1 MSDELKGLIDN
12 QLNVMNYIPETEPKD
27 YMVIV
32 GFEKLH
38 AQAVIKNRKGHIP
51 SLTDKDIDSFLK
63 KFTNLTFKVNASS
76 VQEAISRVTV
86 TTANMAYIDA
96 IAKGFD
102 LLAQLYTDLDTG
114 NVPEGIKEK
123 LGFDADISDMDRLYQ
138 CVSNLTLTNMDMYLD
153 VADST
158 DKGSKNIAKMN
169 MPQITSIIAFEE
181 GSHTSMFAMTNQ
193 EMSDITEKVSKA
205 IEEMEKENDKG
216 DE

>member
-1 MSDELKGLIDN
+1 MSNELEGLIDK
-12 QLNVMNYIPETEPKD
+12 QLDKMNYIPESDPKD

-38 AQAVIKNRKGHIP
+38 ATKVIKNRRGNVP
-51 SLTDKDIDSFLK
+51 SLTDEDIDKFAQ

-114 NVPEGIKEK
+114 NAPEGIKDK
-123 LGFDADISDMDRLYQ
+123 LGFDVDITDLERLYQ
-138 CVSNLTLTNMDMYLD
+138 CVANLTMTNMDMYLD
-153 VADST
+153 IADSS

-181 GSHTSMFAMTNQ
+181 GKHTTMFAMSDQ
-193 EMSDITEKVSKA
+193 EMSDITQKVSKA

>member
-1 MSDELKGLIDN
+1 MSNELEGLIDK
-12 QLNVMNYIPETEPKD
+12 QLDKMNYIPESDPKD

-32 GFEKLH
+32 GFERLH
-38 AQAVIKNRKGHIP
+38 ATKVIKNRRGNVP
-51 SLTDKDIDSFLK
+51 SLTDEDIDKFAQ

-114 NVPEGIKEK
+114 NAPEGIKDK
-123 LGFDADISDMDRLYQ
+123 LGFDVDITDLERLYQ
-138 CVSNLTLTNMDMYLD
+138 CVANLTMTNMDMYLD
-153 VADST
+153 IADSS

-181 GSHTSMFAMTNQ
+181 GKHTTMFAMSDQ
-193 EMSDITEKVSKA
+193 EMSDITQKVSKA

>member
-1 MSDELKGLIDN
+1 MNDELEGLIDK
-12 QLNVMNYIPETEPKD
+12 QLDKMNYIPEVEPKD

-38 AQAVIKNRKGHIP
+38 VTKIIKNRKGNVP
-51 SLTDKDIDSFLK
+51 DLTDEDMDKFLQ

-86 TTANMAYIDA
+86 TTANMAYLDA

-102 LLAQLYTDLDTG
+102 LLAQLYSDLDTG
-114 NVPEGIKEK
+114 NVPDGIGEK
-123 LGFDADISDMDRLYQ
+123 LGFDANISDMERLYQ
-138 CVSNLTLTNMDMYLD
+138 CVANLTMTNMDMYLD
-153 VADST
+153 VADSS
-158 DKGSKNIAKMN
+158 DKGSKNIAKMK
-169 MPQITSIIAFEE
+169 MPHITSIIAFEE
-181 GSHTSMFAMTNQ
+181 GKHTTMFAMSAQ
-193 EMSDITEKVSKA
+193 EMTDIADKVSKA

>member
-1 MSDELKGLIDN
+1 MSDELEGLIDK
-12 QLNVMNYIPETEPKD
+12 QLDKMNYIPELEPKD

-38 AQAVIKNRKGHIP
+38 VTKIIKNRKGNVP
-51 SLTDKDIDSFLK
+51 DLTDEDMDKFLQ

-86 TTANMAYIDA
+86 TTANMAYLDA

-102 LLAQLYTDLDTG
+102 LLAQLYSDLDTG
-114 NVPEGIKEK
+114 NVPDTIGDK
-123 LGFDADISDMDRLYQ
+123 LGFDANISDMERLYQ
-138 CVSNLTLTNMDMYLD
+138 CVANLTMTNMDMYLD
-153 VADST
+153 VADSS
-158 DKGSKNIAKMN
+158 DKGSKNIAKMK
-169 MPQITSIIAFEE
+169 MPEITSIIAFEE
-181 GSHTSMFAMTNQ
+181 GKHTTMFAMSAQ
-193 EMSDITEKVSKA
+193 EMTDIAEKVSKA

>member
-1 MSDELKGLIDN
+1 MKNEMESLIDK
-12 QLNVMNYIPETEPKD
+12 QLDKMNYIPEVEPKD

-38 AQAVIKNRKGHIP
+38 STKVIKNRKGNVP
-51 SLTDKDIDSFLK
+51 DLTDDDIDKFLQ

-86 TTANMAYIDA
+86 TTANMAYLDA

-102 LLAQLYTDLDTG
+102 LLAQLYSDLDTG
-114 NVPEGIKEK
+114 NVPDTIAEK
-123 LGFDADISDMDRLYQ
+123 LGFSADISDLERLYQ
-138 CVSNLTLTNMDMYLD
+138 CVANLTMTNMDMYLD
-153 VADST
+153 VADSS
-158 DKGSKNIAKMN
+158 DKGSKNIAKMK
-169 MPQITSIIAFEE
+169 MPYITSIIAFEE
-181 GSHTSMFAMTNQ
+181 GKHTSMFAMTDQ
-193 EMSDITEKVSKA
+193 EMNDITEKVSKA

>member
-1 MSDELKGLIDN
+1 MGNELEGLIDK
-12 QLNVMNYIPETEPKD
+12 QLDKMNYIPELEPKD

-32 GFEKLH
+32 GFENLH
-38 AQAVIKNRKGHIP
+38 ATKVVKNRKKNMP
-51 SLTDKDIDSFLK
+51 SLSDEDIDSFLK

-114 NVPEGIKEK
+114 NAPEGITDK
-123 LGFDADISDMDRLYQ
+123 LGFDADITDMERLYQ
-138 CVSNLTLTNMDMYLD
+138 CVANLTLTNMDMYLD

-181 GSHTSMFAMTNQ
+181 GKHTTMFAMSDQ

-205 IEEMEKENDKG
+205 IEEMEKENEEG

>member
-38 AQAVIKNRKGHIP
+38 AQAVIKNRKGNIP

-96 IAKGFD
+96 IAKGF
-102 LLAQLYTDLDTG
+102 
-114 NVPEGIKEK
+114 
-123 LGFDADISDMDRLYQ
+123 DMDRLYQ

>member
-1 MSDELKGLIDN
+1 MESLIDK
-12 QLNVMNYIPETEPKD
+12 QLDKMNYIPEVEPKD

-38 AQAVIKNRKGHIP
+38 STKVIKNRKGNVP
-51 SLTDKDIDSFLK
+51 DLTDDDIDKFLQ

-86 TTANMAYIDA
+86 TTANMAYLDA

-102 LLAQLYTDLDTG
+102 LLAQLYSDLDTG
-114 NVPEGIKEK
+114 NVPDTIAEK
-123 LGFDADISDMDRLYQ
+123 LGFSADISDLERLYQ
-138 CVSNLTLTNMDMYLD
+138 CVANLTMTNMDMYLD
-153 VADST
+153 VADSS
-158 DKGSKNIAKMN
+158 DKGSKNIAKMK
-169 MPQITSIIAFEE
+169 MPYITSIIAFEE
-181 GSHTSMFAMTNQ
+181 GKHTSMFAMTDQ
-193 EMSDITEKVSKA
+193 EMNDITEKVSKA

>member
-1 MSDELKGLIDN
+1 MNDELEGLIDK
-12 QLNVMNYIPETEPKD
+12 QLDKMNYIPELEPKD

-38 AQAVIKNRKGHIP
+38 VTKIIKNRKGNVP
-51 SLTDKDIDSFLK
+51 DLTDEDMDKFLQ

-86 TTANMAYIDA
+86 TTANMAYLDA

-102 LLAQLYTDLDTG
+102 LLAQLYSDLDTG
-114 NVPEGIKEK
+114 NVPDGIGEK
-123 LGFDADISDMDRLYQ
+123 LGFDANISDMERLYQ
-138 CVSNLTLTNMDMYLD
+138 CVANLTMTNMDMYLD
-153 VADST
+153 VADSS
-158 DKGSKNIAKMN
+158 DKGSKNISKMK
-169 MPQITSIIAFEE
+169 MPEITSIIAFEE
-181 GSHTSMFAMTNQ
+181 GKHTTMFAMSAQ
-193 EMSDITEKVSKA
+193 EMTDIADKVSKA